1 MDDVD
6 LFIPHQANMRIL
18 NAVGQRL
25 GLAREKLMINL
36 DRFGNTSAASIPL
49 ALDQAVREGRIH
61 KGSVVLLAA
70 FGAGLTWASAVVRW

>member
-1 MDDVD
+1 VS
-6 LFIPHQANMRIL
+6 
-18 NAVGQRL
+18 QRL